1 MKLLFTS
8 SNVEYVIT
16 HHEIKIEE
24 NFLNKPSDHDLVT
37 NCNESLQL
45 SILTEM
51 KKTSWKQ
58 VCQLI
63 LVVLFQSLILVHEKN
78 ISHT

>member
-58 VCQLI
+58 VFQLI
-63 LVVLFQSLILVHEKN
+63 LCCSFPVLDFG
-78 ISHT
+78 T